1 MSACR
6 RQQHCHRYQQRRQ
19 QLDPRRGARFGDNND
34 CNTGTATNS
43 VDDAVTLAL
52 AAITG
57 DDGLNR
63 FEATAT
69 DGQVDIQP

>member
-1 MSACR
+1 LTLAEV
-6 RQQHCHRYQQRRQ
+6 
-19 QLDPRRGARFGDNND
+19 ARFGDYND

-52 AAITG
+52 AASNG
-57 DDGLNR
+57 DNGLER